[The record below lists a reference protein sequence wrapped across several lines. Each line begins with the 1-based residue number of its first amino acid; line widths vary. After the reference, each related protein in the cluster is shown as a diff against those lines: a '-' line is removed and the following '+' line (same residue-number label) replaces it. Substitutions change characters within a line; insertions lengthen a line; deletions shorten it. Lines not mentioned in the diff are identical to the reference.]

1 MISHSPV
8 SQEPAWDMPAWLLS
22 ACSDLSWGGSG
33 NCGWQEWLT
42 WGVLSAGSLS
52 LVPLRR
58 AGCAEGLLDFQVWHL
73 AQVAGTA
80 EAGQSSF
87 LVARLSFLWDG
98 WLPHIA
104 STPKD
109 RRWKLCFSYRKQL
122 SVASA
127 TFCWLKQS

>member
-8 SQEPAWDMPAWLLS
+8 SQEPARDMPAWLLS

-58 AGCAEGLLDFQVWHL
+58 AG
-73 AQVAGTA
+73 
-80 EAGQSSF
+80 
-87 LVARLSFLWDG
+87 
-98 WLPHIA
+98 
-104 STPKD
+104 
-109 RRWKLCFSYRKQL
+109 
-122 SVASA
+122 
-127 TFCWLKQS
+127 